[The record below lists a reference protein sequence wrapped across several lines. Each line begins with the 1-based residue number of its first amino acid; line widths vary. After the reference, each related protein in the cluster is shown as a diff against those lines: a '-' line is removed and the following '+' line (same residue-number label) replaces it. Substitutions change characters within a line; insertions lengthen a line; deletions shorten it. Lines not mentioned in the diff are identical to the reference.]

1 MKPQKTLSPVAIALA
16 AVLALASC
24 NPSDDLQPDGPQAIR
39 FNAGIGPQA
48 VATPQTRATGTIWNS
63 GDAIGIFMLKNKET
77 AVASTYAANKK
88 FTTGA
93 ASLFRPVSGHEI
105 YFPLDVD
112 RHTDFIAYYPYT
124 DTDRLGM
131 DSQIPVSTADQT
143 RQPAFDVM
151 WARADN
157 NGEGYNKNFR
167 GNIPLVFRHRLA
179 RLTMNCKFEA
189 NTGITAFDSD
199 ATVTLRGM
207 NTATTFAVRDG
218 ALGTPATPADMVAR
232 KAATATGYAGTYD
245 AIIVPD
251 TSAAGTVT
259 GEFYVNHETYVWKMD
274 ATTFASGNDYVYDV
288 LITRTGVTA
297 TGSITPWTTETQG
310 PVYAE

>member
-1 MKPQKTLSPVAIALA
+1 MKNLRFFSQIIALA
-16 AVLALASC
+16 TTLALASC
-24 NPSDDLQPDGPQAIR
+24 NANDDAQPSGPHPIQ
-39 FNAGIGPQA
+39 FTAGIGQPV
-48 VATPQTRATGTIWNS
+48 VANPDTRAAGTMWND
-63 GDAIGIFMLKNKET
+63 GDAIGVFMVDHGPTTIAEN
-77 AVASTYAANKK
+77 AANKK
-88 FTTGA
+88 FTIGSA
-93 ASLFRPVSGHEI
+93 GSVFNPILGSEI
-105 YFPLDVD
+105 YYPMSNSAV
-112 RHTDFIAYYPYT
+112 DFIAYYPYT

-167 GNIPLVFRHRLA
+167 GSIPLVFRHRLA

-232 KAATATGYAGTYD
+232 KAATASDYAGTYD

-251 TSAAGTVT
+251 TYAAGTVT
-259 GEFYVNHETYVWKMD
+259 VEFYVNHETYVWKMD
-274 ATTFASGNDYVYDV
+274 ATTFASGNDYAYEV

-297 TGSITPWTTETQG
+297 TGSITPWTTVTEG